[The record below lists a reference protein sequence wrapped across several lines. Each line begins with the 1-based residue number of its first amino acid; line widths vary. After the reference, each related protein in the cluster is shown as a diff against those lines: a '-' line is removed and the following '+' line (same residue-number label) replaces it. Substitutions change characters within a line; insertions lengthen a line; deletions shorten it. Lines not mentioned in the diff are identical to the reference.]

1 MSGHAVCVLLN
12 RDFIK
17 KLLKCLLMARLCGKI
32 FTKYKY
38 YRSDKFD
45 FYKNLVFEIEFYR
58 VYRRRIMKYG
68 FIKVAC
74 ATPRLKVA
82 DVDYNVSEIASL
94 YQKAVNCGAKIVV
107 FPELCLTGYTAGDL
121 FYHETLLK
129 AAEKGLK
136 AFAEFTVGSG
146 ALAFVGLPF
155 NYMGRNY
162 NVAAAVSDGKVLA
175 LIPKTFLPNYNEF
188 YEKRQFSP
196 APEGIFETE
205 IIGQRTL
212 FGKSVI
218 ITCDAMPSLRIAA
231 EICEDLWV
239 MNPPSVSHAQAGANV
254 IVNLSASNELIGK
267 ADYRRSLVSMQSAKL
282 FCAYLYADAGAG
294 ESTTDMVFAGH
305 DIIAENGKILAE
317 SKLFEYGITTTE
329 IDVALLEYERTK
341 YASYVEPATEYRII
355 KADISFA
362 ETTLTR
368 KYPSLPFV
376 PEGEGRDARLELI
389 LSIQSQALAK
399 RLIHTGAQCA
409 VIGISGGLDSA
420 LALLVSVRAKEL
432 LAPEQRSKFT
442 VYGITMPCFGTTDR
456 TLRNAKKLTKE
467 LGAKCV
473 KISIRT
479 SVNRHLSD
487 IKHPEGTYDITYEN
501 AQARERTQ
509 VLMDFANGRSG
520 LVIGTGDLSELALG
534 WATYNGDHMSMYGVN
549 CSVPKT
555 LVKHLVSYEATKRG
569 GAAEKTLRDILD
581 TPISPELLPSDGKNI
596 TQITE
601 DKVGPYDL
609 HDFFLFC
616 FSRYAFPPE
625 KILYLATATFEGK
638 YDKETVKKWLGVF
651 LKRFFSQQFKR
662 SCVPDGVKIGSVS
675 LSPRADWRMPSDA
688 SVAEWL
694 SSMEK

>member
-1 MSGHAVCVLLN
+1 
-12 RDFIK
+12 
-17 KLLKCLLMARLCGKI
+17 
-32 FTKYKY
+32 
-38 YRSDKFD
+38 
-45 FYKNLVFEIEFYR
+45 
-58 VYRRRIMKYG
+58 MKDG
-68 FIKVAC
+68 FVKVAC

-82 DVDYNVSEIASL
+82 DVSYNVQEIVSL
-94 YQKAVNCGAKIVV
+94 CAKAVTDGAKIVV

-121 FYHETLLK
+121 FYHETLLR
-129 AAEKGLK
+129 AAEDGLK
-136 AFAEFTVGSG
+136 TVAESTRGSG
-146 ALAFVGLPF
+146 ALVFVGLPF
-155 NYMGRNY
+155 NYLGRNY
-162 NVAAAVSDGKVLA
+162 NIAAAVCNGKILA

-196 APEGIFETE
+196 APDGIFDVE
-205 IIGQRTL
+205 ICGQKTL
-212 FGKSVI
+212 FGKNI
-218 ITCDAMPSLRIAA
+218 LITCDCMPSLRIAA

-239 MNPPSVSHAQAGANV
+239 MNPPSVAHAQAGANV

-282 FCAYLYADAGAG
+282 FCAYLYSDAGAG

-317 SKLFEYGITTTE
+317 SKLFDYGVTATE

-341 YASYVEPATEYRII
+341 YASYVEPTDSYRIL

-362 ETTLTR
+362 ETELTR
-368 KYPSLPFV
+368 AYPKTPFV
-376 PEGEGRDARLELI
+376 PEGGEKNGRMELI
-389 LSIQSQALAK
+389 LSLQSQALAK
-399 RLIHTGAQCA
+399 RLVHTGAKCA

-420 LALLVSVRAKEL
+420 LALLVAVRAKEL
-432 LAPEQRSKFT
+432 LPLQLRNEFT
-442 VYGITMPCFGTTDR
+442 VFGITMPCFGTTDR
-456 TLRNAKKLTKE
+456 TLSNAKKLTRE

-487 IKHPEGTYDITYEN
+487 IKHPEGVFDVTYEN

-509 VLMDFANGRSG
+509 VLMDYANGRGG

-555 LVKHLVSYEATKRG
+555 LVKHLVAYEAERRG
-569 GAAEKTLRDILD
+569 GATERILRDILD
-581 TPISPELLPSDGKNI
+581 TPISPELLPSDGKTI

-625 KILYLATATFEGK
+625 KTMRLAEITFRGK
-638 YDKETVKKWLGVF
+638 YEKETIKKWLVVF
-651 LKRFFSQQFKR
+651 LRRFFSQQFKR

-694 SSMEK
+694 SSVEKSGTDEKPGR